1 MGKER
6 INMTTKECIIFES
19 LKLFSVNGFD
29 AVSTRMIARSIHASD
44 AVIYKHFKSKQEI
57 LDSIVEVCMKR
68 FQEKRAEVKLET
80 ICWTDVEK
88 ICLDMFLFQTT
99 DKWITHFR
107 QLLLIEQFKNP
118 KMKEIYQQMFID
130 GPIQAMSNMFT
141 ELIKLGYMK
150 EGTPEV
156 YAMELY
162 GPFFMYHT
170 VGSESENILKNLEEH
185 VTRFRRN
192 VVTDLSLL
200 EEKN

>member
-1 MGKER
+1 MH
-6 INMTTKECIIFES
+6 MTTKESIIFES
-19 LKLFSVNGFD
+19 LKLFSINGYD

-57 LDSIVEVCMKR
+57 LDCIVEECMKR
-68 FQEKRAEVKLET
+68 FQEKRAEVNLET
-80 ICWTDVEK
+80 IRWTEVEK
-88 ICLDMFLFQTT
+88 ICMDMFLYQTT
-99 DKWITHFR
+99 DEWITHFR

-118 KMKEIYQQMFID
+118 KMKEIYQQVFID
-130 GPIQAMSNMFT
+130 GPIKSMSNIFSQLMQ
-141 ELIKLGYMK
+141 LGYMK
-150 EGTPEV
+150 EGTPQV

-170 VGSESENILKNLEEH
+170 VGGESESVLRNLKEH

-200 EEKN
+200 EEEK

>member
-1 MGKER
+1 
-6 INMTTKECIIFES
+6 MTTKECIIFES

-99 DKWITHFR
+99 DEWITHFR

-130 GPIQAMSNMFT
+130 GPIQAMSDMFT

-150 EGTPEV
+150 EGTPQV

>member
-1 MGKER
+1 
-6 INMTTKECIIFES
+6 MTTKECIIFES

-57 LDSIVEVCMKR
+57 LDCIVEVCMKR

-99 DKWITHFR
+99 DEWITHFR

>member
-99 DKWITHFR
+99 DEWITHFR

-130 GPIQAMSNMFT
+130 GPIQAMSDMFT

-200 EEKN
+200 EEEN

>member
-1 MGKER
+1 
-6 INMTTKECIIFES
+6 MTTKECIIFES

-99 DKWITHFR
+99 DEWITHFR

>member
-99 DKWITHFR
+99 DEWITHFR

-130 GPIQAMSNMFT
+130 GPIQAMSDMFT

-150 EGTPEV
+150 EGTPQV

-170 VGSESENILKNLEEH
+170 VGSESESILKNLKEH

>member
-80 ICWTDVEK
+80 ICWTDVEI

-99 DKWITHFR
+99 DEWITHFR

-200 EEKN
+200 EEEN

>member
-1 MGKER
+1 
-6 INMTTKECIIFES
+6 MTTKECIIFES
-19 LKLFSVNGFD
+19 LKLFSINGFD

-57 LDSIVEVCMKR
+57 LDCIVEVCMTR
-68 FQEKRAEVKLET
+68 FQEKRAEVNLET
-80 ICWTDVEK
+80 IRWTDIEK

-99 DKWITHFR
+99 DEWITHFR
-107 QLLLIEQFKNP
+107 QLLMIEQFKDP

-130 GPIQAMSNMFT
+130 GPIQSMSNMFA

-150 EGTPEV
+150 EGTPQV

-170 VGSESENILKNLEEH
+170 VGGESENILKNLEEH

>member
-1 MGKER
+1 MH
-6 INMTTKECIIFES
+6 MTTKESIIFES
-19 LKLFSVNGFD
+19 LKLFSINGYD

-57 LDSIVEVCMKR
+57 LDCIVEECMKR
-68 FQEKRAEVKLET
+68 FQEKCAEVNLET
-80 ICWTDVEK
+80 IRWTEVEK
-88 ICLDMFLFQTT
+88 ICMGMFLYQTT
-99 DKWITHFR
+99 DEWITHFR

-118 KMKEIYQQMFID
+118 KMKEIYQQVFID
-130 GPIQAMSNMFT
+130 GPIKNMSNIFSQ
-141 ELIKLGYMK
+141 LIKLGYMK

-170 VGSESENILKNLEEH
+170 VGGESESILKNLKEH

-192 VVTDLSLL
+192 VVTDLRLL
-200 EEKN
+200 EEEN

>member
-1 MGKER
+1 
-6 INMTTKECIIFES
+6 MTTKECIIFES

-57 LDSIVEVCMKR
+57 LDCIVEVCMKR

-99 DKWITHFR
+99 DEWITHFR

-200 EEKN
+200 AVKN